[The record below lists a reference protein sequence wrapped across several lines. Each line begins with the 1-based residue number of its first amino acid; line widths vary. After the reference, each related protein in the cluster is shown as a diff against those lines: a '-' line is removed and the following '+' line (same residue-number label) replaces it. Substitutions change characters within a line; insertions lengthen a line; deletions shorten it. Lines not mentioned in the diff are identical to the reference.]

1 VLIPQLPAPDS
12 GKRGLGGAAAAAPRP
27 ARCCPPTPPAA
38 GCRSRGRPD
47 LGPSQVGPLFCV
59 LALLLLLANRNSLQI
74 SEFRQWTLL
83 LLLSETK
90 KKNTADM
97 VDFSD
102 PKRRPRYLSK
112 VVMVALLT
120 AMCVVMLTQPPCHR
134 RTPSVVSSTPTLLCL
149 GSTSNCLN

>member
-1 VLIPQLPAPDS
+1 
-12 GKRGLGGAAAAAPRP
+12 
-27 ARCCPPTPPAA
+27 
-38 GCRSRGRPD
+38 
-47 LGPSQVGPLFCV
+47 
-59 LALLLLLANRNSLQI
+59 
-74 SEFRQWTLL
+74 
-83 LLLSETK
+83 
-90 KKNTADM
+90 M